1 MKYTG
6 MGSTSITPDHLSFS
20 QPSSSSLTPNT
31 IKSTLCYPK
40 LSRSVSTTSTGSM
53 LSSNTSSTGRESL
66 GSTTSYS
73 DSSVLQ
79 SPISSS
85 KIGGRQSLG
94 ASEKPFRRGF
104 VRPQGTNFAA
114 SARSRE
120 SVLSLGSI
128 AHLQYYFA
136 RTGLLDGRGG
146 RRARKKPEKDNL
158 DFLTSDISIFSI
170 DTTLDTESSCI
181 SAGSPPGSP
190 LSRGRMSSPFLDEN
204 EDENEDEEYFYC
216 SEDDEELKNML
227 PPTVSTYN
235 HREKYIP
242 RLPTL
247 KELKDELEKTLLEAN
262 TVLDELKPDSV
273 STPESP
279 SHQESNTA
287 VIHEKSNNNH
297 QNWYEIQGLRVL
309 DVMTLAIR
317 AAKMYYTAHD
327 QPERLAAIKSER
339 EIRTDLLSVMEVLRN
354 MAIRNF
360 DLGVK
365 KDERKSMER
374 WVASVYEIL
383 HREEILI
390 EEERSQCATWTW
402 LDDNWSGS
410 IAEREWAFMKS
421 MDPDSNN
428 LPPFRSVDDL
438 KDDELPSEFLA
449 DLMTGLRLVKIHN
462 AVVRKSKRPFGA
474 ISRWHTDFRKP
485 YRCTEN
491 LLFWIKAAELR
502 FEVLLDVD
510 VTSIVH
516 GTNRKAWKDFEVAIL
531 TWCGTARREITMGLN
546 T

>member
-1 MKYTG
+1 
-6 MGSTSITPDHLSFS
+6 
-20 QPSSSSLTPNT
+20 
-31 IKSTLCYPK
+31 
-40 LSRSVSTTSTGSM
+40 M

-73 DSSVLQ
+73 DSSVFQ
-79 SPISSS
+79 SSVSSS
-85 KIGGRQSLG
+85 KSGGRQSLG
-94 ASEKPFRRGF
+94 TSDKPLRRGF

-158 DFLTSDISIFSI
+158 DFSASDISFTST
-170 DTTLDTESSCI
+170 DTASDLEPSCI
-181 SAGSPPGSP
+181 SAGSPPESPSLRRRMGS
-190 LSRGRMSSPFLDEN
+190 LHLGEI
-204 EDENEDEEYFYC
+204 EDENEDEESYYC
-216 SEDDEELKNML
+216 SEDDEEFKNML

-235 HREKYIP
+235 FREKYIP

-247 KELKDELEKTLLEAN
+247 EELKNELEKTLLEAK
-262 TVLDELKPDSV
+262 TVLDEIKPDSV
-273 STPESP
+273 PKNQLP
-279 SHQESNTA
+279 SDQELDS
-287 VIHEKSNNNH
+287 VKIHEKSNSNH
-297 QNWYEIQGLRVL
+297 QSWYEIQGLRIL

-327 QPERLAAIKSER
+327 QPERLASIISER
-339 EIRTDLLSVMEVLRN
+339 EIRGDLLSVMEVLRN
-354 MAIRNF
+354 MATRNF

-365 KDERKSMER
+365 KDEQKSMER
-374 WVASVYEIL
+374 WVASIYEIL
-383 HREEILI
+383 HKEQILI

-402 LDDNWSGS
+402 LDDNWTGS

-421 MDPDSNN
+421 MDPDSNS
-428 LPPFRSVDDL
+428 LPPFKSVDDL

-502 FEVLLDVD
+502 FEILLDVD

-516 GTNRKAWKDFEVAIL
+516 GANRQAWKDFEVAIL
-531 TWCGTARREITMGLN
+531 TWCGTARGEITMGLN

>member
-1 MKYTG
+1 
-6 MGSTSITPDHLSFS
+6 MGSTSITPDHLSFN
-20 QPSSSSLTPNT
+20 QCPSSSLTPPNT
-31 IKSTLCYPK
+31 ITSTSCYSP
-40 LSRSVSTTSTGSM
+40 LSRSVSTASTGSV
-53 LSSNTSSTGRESL
+53 LSSKTSCTGRESL

-73 DSSVLQ
+73 DSSVFQ
-79 SPISSS
+79 SSIYSS
-85 KIGGRQSLG
+85 KSGGRQSLG
-94 ASEKPFRRGF
+94 ASEKPLRRGF

-158 DFLTSDISIFSI
+158 DFSASDISFISI
-170 DTTLDTESSCI
+170 DTASDTEPSCI

-190 LSRGRMSSPFLDEN
+190 LSRGRMNSPLLGEI
-204 EDENEDEEYFYC
+204 EDENEDEECFYT

-235 HREKYIP
+235 YREKYIP
-242 RLPTL
+242 RLPSL
-247 KELKDELEKTLLEAN
+247 EELKNELEKTLLDAK
-262 TVLDELKPDSV
+262 TVLDEIKLDSV
-273 STPESP
+273 STLQLPP
-279 SHQESNTA
+279 HQEPNSA
-287 VIHEKSNNNH
+287 IIHEKSSNTH
-297 QNWYEIQGLRVL
+297 QSWYEIQGLRIL

-327 QPERLAAIKSER
+327 QPERLATIKSER

-354 MAIRNF
+354 MATRNF
-360 DLGVK
+360 DMGVK
-365 KDERKSMER
+365 KDEQISMER

-390 EEERSQCATWTW
+390 EEERSQCANWTW

-410 IAEREWAFMKS
+410 IAEREWEFMKS
-421 MDPDSNN
+421 MDPDSNS

-502 FEVLLDVD
+502 FEVLLEVD

-531 TWCGTARREITMGLN
+531 TWCGTARREITLGLN